1 MLNPNQRNLYMDEF
15 CPPAGYQ
22 TDLAIGTTFS
32 LDLLSM
38 LMAPV
43 NMMKM
48 AYAGQEQLIKDPIAV
63 LEALKNT
70 TNRLTVFCQQG
81 RIAVPRV
88 ESRLYSYLESS
99 VVEVQP
105 RSDKGVFHPKV
116 WVLRFT
122 ADKGPVLYRIVCL
135 SRNLTFDRSWDTML
149 TLEGELDDRRINAFS
164 RNRPLA
170 DFIVSLPTLAVRP
183 VSERIQQQVDLLADE
198 VLRVRFIAPQG
209 FNEEFSFI
217 PLGIRSYMRPPVFD
231 RHTRLLIMSPFISPE
246 QLKPLQQGMNN
257 LLITRAESLDA
268 LSDQDYE
275 DLLDG
280 VEVMVLEDT
289 GSQTQQEMAD
299 DQEAVDNQHDHFT
312 GLHAKLYISEE
323 GWDARLLNGS
333 INATDAAMSGNNVE
347 FAVELIGRR
356 SVIGINKMLGD
367 DSGKDSFF
375 SLLVPY
381 QRKSGMLPDEAE
393 SIRLRLEMELETA
406 RQQVIASGLSL
417 TVEEGDNNTFKLLLS
432 ADNWQ
437 LDSSMIKVSC
447 YPLSLKPAMAR
458 NMRSLLQEEPIAF
471 TGLSLV
477 GLTSFLVVELEANT
491 EKVKS
496 ALSMV
501 LNLPVAN
508 MPKDRDQAIVRV
520 LISNRTAFIRYL
532 MLLLADNEETGWLLG
547 TEGQDTRNG
556 IAGNVGHSFNPLL
569 ENMVQALTR
578 HPEKIDKIDRL
589 VQEIMA
595 VPEGVEVLPEGFA
608 DIWGAFIRI
617 RKGEGQ

>member
-1 MLNPNQRNLYMDEF
+1 MLEPNQRNLYMDEF

-22 TDLAIGTTFS
+22 TDMAIGTTFS
-32 LDLLSM
+32 LDLLSL

-48 AYAGQEQLIKDPIAV
+48 AYAGQEQLLKDPIVV

-70 TNRLTVFCQQG
+70 ANKLAVFCQQG
-81 RIAVPRV
+81 RIAVPGV
-88 ESRLYSYLESS
+88 DSRLYSYLESS

-105 RSDKGVFHPKV
+105 RSSKGVFHPKV

-122 ADKGPVLYRIVCL
+122 ADNEPVLYRVVCL

-149 TLEGELDDRRINAFS
+149 TLEGELDGSRINAFS

-170 DFIVSLPTLAVRP
+170 DFIASLPTLAVRP
-183 VSERIQQQVDLLADE
+183 VNERIQQHIDLLADE
-198 VLRVRFIAPQG
+198 VLRARFVAPQG

-217 PLGIRSYMRPPVFD
+217 PLGIRGYKLSPAFD
-231 RHTRLLIMSPFISPE
+231 RHSRLMIMSPFISPE
-246 QLKPLQQGMNN
+246 QLQPLQQGSDN

-275 DLLDG
+275 KLLHG

-289 GSQTQQEMAD
+289 GSQTREEMAD
-299 DQEAVDNQHDHFT
+299 DQAVVNNQQDLFT

-323 GWDARLLNGS
+323 GWDARLLTGS
-333 INATDAAMSGNNVE
+333 INATNAAMSGSNVE
-347 FAVELIGRR
+347 FAVELTGRR
-356 SVIGINKMLGD
+356 STIGINKMLGD
-367 DSGKDSFF
+367 DSGKECFF

-381 QRKSGMLPDEAE
+381 QRKTEVIDEAE

-406 RQQVIASGLSL
+406 RQKVTASGLSL
-417 TVEEGDNNTFKLLLS
+417 TVEEGENNTFKLLLG
-432 ADNWQ
+432 ADNWN
-437 LDSSMIKVSC
+437 LDSSMIKAAC

-458 NMRSLLQEEPIAF
+458 NMGPLLHGEQITFA
-471 TGLSLV
+471 GLSLV
-477 GLTSFLVVELEANT
+477 GITVFLVVELEASAEET
-491 EKVKS
+491 KS

-508 MPKDRDQAIVRV
+508 MPEERDQAIVRS
-520 LISNRTAFIRYL
+520 LISNRSAFIRYL
-532 MLLLADNEETGWLLG
+532 MLLLADTEETGWLIG
-547 TEGQDTRNG
+547 GEGKSAENG
-556 IAGNVGHSFNPLL
+556 AVGNAGPSFTPLL
-569 ENMVQALTR
+569 ETMVKALTR
-578 HPEKIDKIDRL
+578 NPEKIDNIDRL

-595 VPEGVEVLPEGFA
+595 DPEGGEVLPEGFV
-608 DIWGAFIRI
+608 DIWGAFMKI
-617 RKGEGQ
+617 RKGERE